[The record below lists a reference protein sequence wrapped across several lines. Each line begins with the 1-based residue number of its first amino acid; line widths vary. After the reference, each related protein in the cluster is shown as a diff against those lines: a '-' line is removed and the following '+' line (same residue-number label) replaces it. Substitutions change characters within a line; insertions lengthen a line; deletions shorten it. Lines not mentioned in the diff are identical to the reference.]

1 MYGRK
6 IQIQANLFLLI
17 VILMTLP
24 PPQDAVFAI
33 QAGISLYYSYI
44 YAMGL
49 LRQPS
54 WMGKSQVFFPSRRKP
69 TLASHQSAPTA
80 SVQTRQQATA
90 HYSSATVSH

>member
-54 WMGKSQVFFPSRRKP
+54 
-69 TLASHQSAPTA
+69 
-80 SVQTRQQATA
+80 
-90 HYSSATVSH
+90 